1 MKKRMNDAR
10 LNEVQ
15 QITMEIKGIDN
26 KNQRTNDENRNLAI
40 TVKGLKD

>member
-1 MKKRMNDAR
+1 MNDAR

-15 QITMEIKGIDN
+15 QITLEIKGIDN